1 MPSSGGSISDNTVSD
16 NNQYLASIKPDVTMQ
31 GGVKNYLGD
40 QEVVNAPKYWK
51 SGPGNPETEL
61 AYITKAEKDLIV
73 KKDIHGSLKDGE
85 NIGPAGVVS
94 LDSAGDWA
102 GSERYQSEGPQA
114 PSGPD
119 PGAGD
124 DWRGQA
130 QHTYTTP
137 STVSPADV
145 QLAEESQQ
153 AQINTALE
161 ESGLTSAEATKENFI
176 SKFKLGNLKASDL
189 KFANSLGW
197 LTDNAFVNAIGGTF
211 GLAMSLGGKAQSK
224 AINWELNRRLQKEY
238 KKPTFDYEAEAAG
251 IKEPGIKTLEE
262 RIRRANL
269 DPDDPEHYGQNEYTR
284 DYPGPAKAP
293 DRDGD
298 NARGL
303 TNIIT
308 PYAAHAI
315 GGTTQ
320 QPSMA
325 ANWYANLGSGNTSPG
340 AFNLTQQYAAA
351 KASVSQRLKRTS
363 SIGQIAVADSAFFDF
378 LKDNSLNKG
387 IL

>member
-1 MPSSGGSISDNTVSD
+1 MPSSGGSVSD
-16 NNQYLASIKPDVTMQ
+16 APVNK
-31 GGVKNYLGD
+31 
-40 QEVVNAPKYWK
+40 VVDGQSHY
-51 SGPGNPETEL
+51 L
-61 AYITKAEKDLIV
+61 AYITPDEGK
-73 KKDIHGSLKDGE
+73 SLKDQGGQEVITDSGIPAYPPLGE
-85 NIGPAGVVS
+85 EGTSPGTRSDYTPGQGHRDTAGGPPSISAGSAAQASTYTGIPEGGKLGEGSTEETKESLLTKFKEGLVSNKYVAKVVS
-94 LDSAGDWA
+94 
-102 GSERYQSEGPQA
+102 
-114 PSGPD
+114 
-119 PGAGD
+119 
-124 DWRGQA
+124 
-130 QHTYTTP
+130 
-137 STVSPADV
+137 
-145 QLAEESQQ
+145 
-153 AQINTALE
+153 NM
-161 ESGLTSAEATKENFI
+161 
-176 SKFKLGNLKASDL
+176 
-189 KFANSLGW
+189 GW

-224 AINWELNRRLQKEY
+224 AINWELNRRLNKAKYGDKEWY
-238 KKPTFDYEAEAAG
+238 DPEEQ
-251 IKEPGIKTLEE
+251 ELLEE
-262 RIRRANL
+262 QIRRANL
-269 DPDDPEHYGQNEYTR
+269 PKDDPEHYGQNEYTR

-325 ANWYANLGSGNTSPG
+325 AQWYANLGSGNTNPG

-351 KASVSQRLKRTS
+351 KAAVSQRLKSTS
-363 SIGQIAVADSAFFDF
+363 SVGQIAVADSAFFNF